1 MDVDPDPQASPD
13 AVAVLDDDHDEEY
26 EDIDP
31 SGSRKRHRSGQDAND
46 TDSEEEEEGDARS
59 PPNLHP
65 DDPPNFCK
73 LASGVKLLLAWPIT
87 DPQIDEAECL
97 LRSYCPELVT
107 VCKPVPSLSSVLI
120 LKPIPALWGRCHQTQ
135 SPLRYAH
142 SRGCPKLRPSARVLD
157 FPVRTHEQGPQ
168 KFQLQ

>member
-13 AVAVLDDDHDEEY
+13 AGAVLDDDHDEEY
-26 EDIDP
+26 EDVDP

-46 TDSEEEEEGDARS
+46 TDSEEEEGDARS

-107 VCKPVPSLSSVLI
+107 VCKSVLSLSSVLI

-142 SRGCPKLRPSARVLD
+142 TRGCPKLRPSARVLD